1 MIEDQLI
8 NPRCPKIPF
17 TEAEIKSF
25 YKPWSKALV
34 VKVLE
39 RSFSFLAMK
48 RRLEYL
54 WAKSGSIQVS
64 DLSNNFFL
72 VRFANQDDYSLAA
85 FKGPWKIY
93 DYYISVSQWSPS
105 FDEEAPIQTILTW
118 VRLPK
123 LPIHY
128 FNELAVSRIGNYIG
142 RTIRLDLATAE
153 GTRGRYA
160 RVCVEVDLTKPLL
173 GKYMIEDRVFKVEYE
188 SLENVCF
195 DCGFY
200 GHKKESC
207 SSSPAQQDKE
217 NGGTSSPTAAP
228 ELEAKDPDIGEWMTV
243 QRRHRKKQAPP
254 TAPVAHAKKGSN
266 FSVLQVEEPEDPQI
280 LKPDQEELLK
290 RQTEKLRKVL
300 EEALIDP
307 ARGQTT
313 ARQAPPPASRPAL
326 SNITNVVVGDGT
338 GQTRQKVNQK
348 APQVSDP
355 SSSTSELVAVPIMY
369 QNIAFQADPTELKSM
384 KSKPNV
390 QRKNSATKSKKPVDT
405 PNPLAVK
412 RRTIKKKAPTPE
424 QAETPEPI
432 VTDNGTDAIKT
443 RKPPDRS

>member
-93 DYYISVSQWSPS
+93 
-105 FDEEAPIQTILTW
+105 
-118 VRLPK
+118 
-123 LPIHY
+123 
-128 FNELAVSRIGNYIG
+128 VSRIGNYIG

-217 NGGTSSPTAAP
+217 NGSTSSPTAAP

-243 QRRHRKKQAPP
+243 QRRHRKKQAQP
-254 TAPVAHAKKGSN
+254 TAPAAHAKKGSN